1 MNEEEYK
8 KSIAAI
14 AEKYGI
20 NCQTRQLFEEMGELI
35 VAINKWWRS
44 TGSVEERAAKR
55 ANIVEEL
62 ADTQIMLDQMIYFL
76 CCYKEVEDVKQAKI
90 WRQLK
95 RMESEEK

>member
-8 KSIAAI
+8 KSIVAI
-14 AEKYGI
+14 VEHYGF
-20 NCQTRQLFEEMGELI
+20 NCQSRQLFEEMGELT
-35 VAINKWWRS
+35 VAINKWWRCD
-44 TGSVEERAAKR
+44 GSVEERAAKR

-95 RMESEEK
+95 RIESEEK

>member
-8 KSIAAI
+8 KSISAI
-14 AEKYGI
+14 VEHYGF
-20 NCQTRQLFEEMGELI
+20 NCQSRQLFEEMGELT
-35 VAINKWWRS
+35 VAINKWWRCD
-44 TGSVEERAAKR
+44 GSVEERATKR

-95 RMESEEK
+95 RMESENQ

>member
-14 AEKYGI
+14 VEHYGF
-20 NCQTRQLFEEMGELI
+20 NCQSRQLFEEMGELT
-35 VAINKWWRS
+35 VAINKWWRCD
-44 TGSVEERAAKR
+44 GRVEERAAKR

>member
-14 AEKYGI
+14 ANFYGYES
-20 NCQTRQLFEEMGELI
+20 QSRQLIEEMAELT

-55 ANIVEEL
+55 ANIVEEIE
-62 ADTQIMLDQMIYFL
+62 DVQIMLDQMIYFL

>member
-14 AEKYGI
+14 ANFYGYES
-20 NCQTRQLFEEMGELI
+20 QSRQLIEEMAELT

-44 TGSVEERAAKR
+44 TGSVEERASKR

-62 ADTQIMLDQMIYFL
+62 ADVSIVLSQIIYLL
-76 CCYKEVEDVKQAKI
+76 CASKEVEDVKQAKI

-95 RMESEEK
+95 RMESEEQ

>member
-8 KSIAAI
+8 KSIATI
-14 AEKYGI
+14 CEHYGYES
-20 NCQTRQLFEEMGELI
+20 QSRQLIEEMGELI

-44 TGSVEERAAKR
+44 TGSVEKRAVKL

-95 RMESEEK
+95 RMESEEQ

>member
-14 AEKYGI
+14 VEHYGF
-20 NCQTRQLFEEMGELI
+20 NCQSRQLFEEMGELT
-35 VAINKWWRS
+35 VAINKWWRCD
-44 TGSVEERAAKR
+44 GSVEERAAKR

-76 CCYKEVEDVKQAKI
+76 CCNKEVEDVKQAKI

-95 RMESEEK
+95 RMESEEQ

>member
-1 MNEEEYK
+1 MSEEEYK

-14 AEKYGI
+14 VEHYGF
-20 NCQTRQLFEEMGELI
+20 NCQSRQLFEEMGELT
-35 VAINKWWRS
+35 VAINKWWRCD
-44 TGSVEERAAKR
+44 GSLEERSAKR

-62 ADTQIMLDQMIYFL
+62 ADVQIMLDQMIYFL